1 MYNFSVVSSSRF
13 RNVIG
18 DDLYNNHW
26 NDYLTFL
33 SGSAPTL
40 SGSQIQTAEQWLV
53 DCENS
58 TSGSDWFQVMSTNG
72 YF

>member
-40 SGSQIQTAEQWLV
+40 SNSQIQTTEQWLV

-58 TSGSDWFQVMSTNG
+58 TSGSDWFQQLQTNG